1 MTSHINNPEGVV
13 LSMNHCPFPCGYVPV
28 CPYPVAGPAGPKGAT
43 GPRGAAGPRGPAGP
57 AGEAATITVGTVTTG
72 EPGTDAE
79 VVNSGT
85 SQNAVFNFTI
95 PQGSSASQNLDR
107 FLTTNTP
114 AQPIRTGEALSF
126 FTNPLSLGDSVT
138 HDPPSSNIVIQKPG
152 VYLVSFH
159 GTVGLPSTSS
169 GPVPS
174 LIYLTQDGKN
184 VDGASVET
192 SLNQGGSYTSVA
204 FSIPIQINSVPSVL
218 QVVSQQGNLVFSN
231 ISFSVVQLGDN
242 PPA

>member
-1 MTSHINNPEGVV
+1 
-13 LSMNHCPFPCGYVPV
+13 MNHCPFPCGYVPV

-107 FLTTNTP
+107 FLTTDTP

-159 GTVGLPSTSS
+159 GTVGISQDS
-169 GPVPS
+169 PVPADC
-174 LIYLTQDGKN
+174 LIFLTQDGKN
-184 VDGASVET
+184 VEGASVET
-192 SLNQGGSYTSVA
+192 SLNQGGSYTWVA

-242 PPA
+242 PASN

>member
-1 MTSHINNPEGVV
+1 
-13 LSMNHCPFPCGYVPV
+13 MNHCPFPCGYVPV

-57 AGEAATITVGTVTTG
+57 AGEAATITVGTVTT
-72 EPGTDAE
+72 
-79 VVNSGT
+79 
-85 SQNAVFNFTI
+85 
-95 PQGSSASQNLDR
+95 QGSSASQNLDR

>member
-13 LSMNHCPFPCGYVPV
+13 LSMNHCSFPCGYVPV

-107 FLTTNTP
+107 FLTTDTP

-159 GTVGLPSTSS
+159 GTVGISQDS
-169 GPVPS
+169 PVPADC
-174 LIYLTQDGKN
+174 LIFLTQDGKN
-184 VDGASVET
+184 VEGASVET